1 MRKRLIRDSIL
12 FAALVLLVSQLS
24 LASTVSQ
31 TTGAHPRPKLIVILV
46 IDQFRPDYLERFR
59 SRFVE
64 RGLNLLL
71 RGGANFVNCRFD
83 YACTETAA
91 GHASIFT
98 GAYGN
103 VHGIV
108 GNGWYDRV
116 TKQPVHSVADATTA
130 IVGGSGGPGTS
141 PRRLLGDTIGDELR
155 MATNFQAKV
164 ISISLKDR
172 PAVLSGGHTANAA
185 YWSDPKTAQFVSSS
199 YYMQSLPAWVVS
211 FNDDSHAKAYCGKTW
226 EELPETPGAPSK
238 VFSQYKMAANESCPN
253 GNFRRWLLSTPYMNK
268 IQLEFALAA
277 IENEGLGRDS
287 TTDLLAIS
295 LSVNDFIGHAYG
307 PYSPE
312 VADTVLRTD
321 RYLAD
326 FFASL
331 DRRVGLDNVWIIL
344 TADHGVAPTMAYAR
358 EHGLGQ
364 NPVQPDAVRRA
375 VESALTEAFG
385 REQWIEYAEAT
396 SFYLN
401 EAALKRHQIE
411 AAKAQ
416 AAAAEAAASVPGVFA
431 AFTRQQ
437 LLSGAPLASPYARK
451 AANCF
456 YGQRSGDIFIVF
468 DPYIGPSMSETV
480 AGHGSPWNYD
490 AQVPMV
496 LWGAA
501 FKPGTYSIPCQPID
515 LAATLAAALGI
526 SQPSGTQ
533 GQPLASALK
542 ESH

>member
-1 MRKRLIRDSIL
+1 MRKRGAQNSIL
-12 FAALVLLVSQLS
+12 FVALILLIFGLFP
-24 LASTVSQ
+24 ASINPQ
-31 TTGAHPRPKLIVILV
+31 TTIQRPRPKLVVILV
-46 IDQFRPDYLERFR
+46 IDQFRYDYLERFR

-64 RGLNLLL
+64 RGFNLLL
-71 RGGANFVNCRFD
+71 KSGANFVNCRFD
-83 YACTETAA
+83 YACTETAV

-108 GNGWYDRV
+108 GNGWYDRAA
-116 TKQPVHSVADATTA
+116 KQPVNSVKDPATTL
-130 IVGGSGGPGTS
+130 VGGRGGLGVS
-141 PRRLLGDTIGDELR
+141 PRRLLGSTIGDELR
-155 MATNFQAKV
+155 MATNFRAKV

-172 PAVLSGGHTANAA
+172 AAVLSGGHAANAA
-185 YWSDPKTAQFVSSS
+185 YWAAPQPGQFVTST
-199 YYMQSLPAWVVS
+199 YYLQSLPAWVVS
-211 FNDDSHAKAYCGKTW
+211 FDQRSGAKDFCGKTW
-226 EELPETPGAPSK
+226 EALPEAPGTHGK
-238 VFSQYKMAANESCPN
+238 VFSQYKLAPGEACPN
-253 GNFRRWLLSTPYMNK
+253 NKFLAWIFNTPYMNK
-268 IQLEFALAA
+268 IELDFALAA
-277 IENEGLGRDS
+277 IEGEHLGQDS
-287 TTDLLAIS
+287 TTDLLSIS

-331 DRRVGLDNVWIIL
+331 DREVGLDNVWIIL
-344 TADHGVAPTMAYAR
+344 TADHGVAPTPAYAKQ
-358 EHGLGQ
+358 HGLGQ
-364 NPVQPDAVRRA
+364 GLAQPDAVRRA
-375 VESALTEAFG
+375 IESALTEAFG
-385 REQWIEYAEAT
+385 QDQWVEYAEAT
-396 SFYLN
+396 SFCLN
-401 EAALKRHQIE
+401 EAALKRHQVE

-416 AAAAEAAASVPGVFA
+416 AVAAEAAASVPGVYA

-456 YGQRSGDIFIVF
+456 YGQRSGDVF
-468 DPYIGPSMSETV
+468 VVFNPYVGPSISETG

-490 AQVPMV
+490 AQVPLV

-501 FKPGTYSIPCQPID
+501 FRPGTYSIPCQPID
-515 LAATLAAALGI
+515 LAATLAAALAI

-533 GQPLASALK
+533 GQPLVQALK
-542 ESH
+542 